1 MRKPLLLL
9 FSMFYRIVVFGY
21 RIGSS
26 KTVRGRGQF
35 DKDTKNI
42 PNHNLPPPKKVSNQ
56 RLERFLRGRGIFV
69 NFAGMQA
76 ASFNY
81 RTMRSLYEAYLVLER
96 GLSDNTRRA
105 YLHDVDS
112 LQGWLRERGIDFD
125 KTTLEDLSAFVM
137 DLHEVG
143 ISPGSI
149 ARMVSGIRSVF
160 RFLRMEGVIEAN
172 PSLLLDSPTVGRHL
186 PEVLSVEEID
196 TMIAVADD
204 GSPTGRR
211 NSAIIETLYSCGL
224 RVSELCNLVISRI
237 DQDRGIL
244 TVIGKG
250 DKERLVPLS
259 SAAAEKIS
267 DYMATDRAELNVKPS
282 HEDIVFLNIR
292 GSRLTRQMVFIMLRR
307 VAEAAGIRRVI
318 SPHTLRHSFA
328 THLLEGGANL
338 RAIQQ
343 MLGHE
348 SIATTEI
355 YLHLDNTRLREE
367 ILAHHPR
374 NH

>member
-1 MRKPLLLL
+1 
-9 FSMFYRIVVFGY
+9 
-21 RIGSS
+21 
-26 KTVRGRGQF
+26 
-35 DKDTKNI
+35 
-42 PNHNLPPPKKVSNQ
+42 
-56 RLERFLRGRGIFV
+56 
-69 NFAGMQA
+69 
-76 ASFNY
+76 
-81 RTMRSLYEAYLVLER
+81 MRSLYEAYLVLER

-125 KTTLEDLSAFVM
+125 KATLEDLSAFVM

-224 RVSELCNLVISRI
+224 RVSELCNLAISRI

-267 DYMATDRAELNVKPS
+267 DYMATDRAELNVKPG

-307 VAEAAGIRRVI
+307 VAESAAIRRVI